1 MKKIS
6 VLLVILLCL
15 TCLCSCLP
23 TDLVIY
29 EDYEHMKTIVESI
42 ELIYYHNDSAK
53 RIYLSY
59 LISWKYQS
67 FDFTKMTV
75 IDTLSSD
82 KLDDFLEGLSKVT
95 VYDETY
101 TDSPNKEGIKINY
114 TDGSFDIVCFLSYS
128 AAFDSNGNFIKTLGG
143 GGSDK
148 LIELVNAYFG
158 TEFELYQ

>member
-15 TCLCSCLP
+15 TCLCSCP
-23 TDLVIY
+23 PIEMAIY

-42 ELIYYHNDSAK
+42 ELIYYHNDSVK
-53 RIYLSY
+53 RTYLPY

-75 IDTLSSD
+75 IDTLPSD
-82 KLDDFLEGLSKVT
+82 KIDDFLEGLSKVT
-95 VYDETY
+95 VYDDTN

-114 TDGSFDIVCFLSYS
+114 TDGSFDIVCFLAYS
-128 AAFDSNGNFIKTLGG
+128 ATFDSNGNLIKTIGG
-143 GGSDK
+143 GGGDV
-148 LIELVNAYFG
+148 LLELVNAYFG
-158 TEFELYQ
+158 TAFVLY